1 MNEIIRILNRTDG
14 GLVLDA
20 ATGRGEFI
28 SVLKQH
34 LKSFTQ
40 IIGVD
45 SSERSVS
52 YAEKLFPENDVEI
65 FKMNLENL
73 QFEDEYFNLVCISN
87 SLHHLENIDKVMHE
101 LKRVL
106 KPGGMLLITEM
117 YSDGEQTPAQQTH
130 ILMHHWI
137 AEVDMQTGIFHKST
151 FSKAELEN
159 FAGTLALDKLEILDF
174 YVPVDNPSKNCESLI
189 RNCKDTI
196 KRLESI
202 PGSADLIATGHKML
216 ARISEIGCASAS
228 RVVITGIKPKS
239 KKTTKEK

>member
-28 SVLKQH
+28 TILKQH

-45 SSERSVS
+45 FSERSVS

-73 QFEDEYFNLVCISN
+73 QFEDEYFDLVCISN
-87 SLHHLENIDKVMHE
+87 SLHHLERPEMVIRE
-101 LKRVL
+101 LMRVL
-106 KPGGMLLITEM
+106 KFDGRLLITEM

-151 FSKAELEN
+151 FSKAELDS
-159 FAGTLALDKLEILDF
+159 FAKSLTLDKLEILDF
-174 YVPVDNPSKNCESLI
+174 YVPVDNPVKNCESLI

-202 PGSADLIATGHKML
+202 PGSEELIATGQKML
-216 ARISEIGCASAS
+216 SRISEIGCASAS
-228 RVVITGIKPKS
+228 RVVITGLKPRDHNTS
-239 KKTTKEK
+239 KEK